1 MEEYEE
7 KVVAVRLSDNTVFD
21 LTINIIEDDSF
32 TMSVSLDNHLFEV
45 QEEDIFPTFQK
56 LRDILLSKGIGMKCY
71 GAMRNAHQSG
81 MMSTSNKVY
90 ILTLGKPALK
100 KISQRYLIMQRFKN
114 FRILVSKKNSLKN
127 GSILFKQRD
136 LLNTSSKL

>member
-32 TMSVSLDNHLFEV
+32 IMSVSLDNHLFEV

-127 GSILFKQRD
+127 GSILF
-136 LLNTSSKL
+136 

>member
-32 TMSVSLDNHLFEV
+32 IMSVSLDNHLFEV

-100 KISQRYLIMQRFKN
+100 KGHLYLVYIN
-114 FRILVSKKNSLKN
+114 I
-127 GSILFKQRD
+127 
-136 LLNTSSKL
+136 

>member
-1 MEEYEE
+1 
-7 KVVAVRLSDNTVFD
+7 
-21 LTINIIEDDSF
+21 
-32 TMSVSLDNHLFEV
+32 MSVSLDNHLFEV

-100 KISQRYLIMQRFKN
+100 KDIANTDIISSIIC
-114 FRILVSKKNSLKN
+114 ILRVNN
-127 GSILFKQRD
+127 GARKPSDAPVHSFYWSIG
-136 LLNTSSKL
+136 

>member
-100 KISQRYLIMQRFKN
+100 RISQRYLIMQRFKN

-127 GSILFKQRD
+127 GSILF
-136 LLNTSSKL
+136 

>member
-127 GSILFKQRD
+127 GSILF
-136 LLNTSSKL
+136 

>member
-1 MEEYEE
+1 MEKYDIN
-7 KVVAVRLSDNTVFD
+7 KVYTPII
-21 LTINIIEDDSF
+21 IN
-32 TMSVSLDNHLFEV
+32 V
-45 QEEDIFPTFQK
+45 
-56 LRDILLSKGIGMKCY
+56 
-71 GAMRNAHQSG
+71 HQSG

-127 GSILFKQRD
+127 GSILF
-136 LLNTSSKL
+136 LNRETY

>member
-32 TMSVSLDNHLFEV
+32 IMSVSLDNHLFEV

-56 LRDILLSKGIGMKCY
+56 LRDILLSKGIGIY
-71 GAMRNAHQSG
+71 GECLV
-81 MMSTSNKVY
+81 T
-90 ILTLGKPALK
+90 
-100 KISQRYLIMQRFKN
+100 YLIY
-114 FRILVSKKNSLKN
+114 L
-127 GSILFKQRD
+127 
-136 LLNTSSKL
+136 